1 MKKYLLTGIV
11 VWIPVTI
18 TLWVLHWIVTT
29 LDKTILL
36 LPVAWRPETW
46 LGVAI
51 PGFGVILTLL
61 IVWLTGLISANIF
74 GRQLFSLGD
83 RLVAKIPIVKSIY
96 SSVKQVSDT
105 LFSSSGQAFRQ
116 VVLIRYP
123 HAHCWT
129 MAFQTGT
136 PTPQINKLLDE
147 PHIHVFVPTTP
158 NPTSGFFLLVPL
170 KDTRPV
176 PMSVDAA
183 LKHIISMGVVNP
195 PPDSLNSSPGEAP

>member
-36 LPVAWRPETW
+36 LPMAWRPETW

-83 RLVAKIPIVKSIY
+83 RLMAKIPIVKSIY

-136 PTPQINKLLDE
+136 PTPQI
-147 PHIHVFVPTTP
+147 
-158 NPTSGFFLLVPL
+158 FLLVPL